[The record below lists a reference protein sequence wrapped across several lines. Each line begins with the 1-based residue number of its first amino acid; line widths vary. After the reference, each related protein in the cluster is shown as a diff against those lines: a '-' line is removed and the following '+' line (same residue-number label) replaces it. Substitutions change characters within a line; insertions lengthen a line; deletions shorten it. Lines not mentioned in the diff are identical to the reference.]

1 VSNVAKS
8 QIVALLISALVMMMP
23 VLFFSGMLFPPEN
36 LPWALRW
43 ITYVIPARWYI
54 DAMRKL
60 MIEGVGLDGVILE
73 ASVLLAETMLLI
85 AAATKR
91 FSDRLE

>member
-1 VSNVAKS
+1 
-8 QIVALLISALVMMMP
+8 
-23 VLFFSGMLFPPEN
+23 
-36 LPWALRW
+36 
-43 ITYVIPARWYI
+43 
-54 DAMRKL
+54 